1 MELTNFG
8 HSFISKSDTEVLLHA
23 YQQWGTSCLEKLR
36 GMFAFVIYNEE
47 NHQLFCARDRAGVK
61 PFYYYHEDGLIMFS
75 SELKAFHQHPSFK
88 KEINQNALAAF
99 LQYGNIPGNHCIFN
113 NAHKLKAGHYFKHN
127 ITDQKIE
134 QIPYWDVKTAYR
146 KPKLTLGFEE
156 AKAETEIVLQD
167 SFKQRMVS
175 DVPVGIFL
183 SGGYD
188 STAVAALLQKNSTTP
203 IKTYTVAVDDETLN
217 EAPFARQTAE
227 ILGTDHTEMSCSL
240 AEAKDL
246 IQKLPYY
253 YDEPFGD
260 SSAIPTI
267 MVSQLARKHVSVAL
281 SADGGDEVFAG
292 YNRYDFLMKHG
303 QKLNKIPK
311 PIRST
316 IANVMDRIPS
326 DKIPFLK
333 DGYNF
338 HNRYEKLK
346 NLLKNSSVDQMMASL
361 NQQYSLRQVST
372 FFKKPD
378 LTPIDQVYSDSTFYK
393 ESQSDLAYMMAIDY
407 QTYMVDDILQKVD
420 RATMSVGLEGR
431 DPFVDHNI
439 IEWAARLPDNY
450 KYHKG
455 VKKHILKE
463 IVHQYVPKETLER
476 PKMGFAIPIASWLQN
491 ELKPMV
497 EDYLSASKIE
507 KQGLFKVEEIEKL
520 KNSFYGGK
528 KELDVK
534 IWYFLCFQMWYEEWM

>member
-1 MELTNFG
+1 
-8 HSFISKSDTEVLLHA
+8 
-23 YQQWGTSCLEKLR
+23 
-36 GMFAFVIYNEE
+36 
-47 NHQLFCARDRAGVK
+47 
-61 PFYYYHEDGLIMFS
+61 
-75 SELKAFHQHPSFK
+75 
-88 KEINQNALAAF
+88 
-99 LQYGNIPGNHCIFN
+99 
-113 NAHKLKAGHYFKHN
+113 
-127 ITDQKIE
+127 
-134 QIPYWDVKTAYR
+134 
-146 KPKLTLGFEE
+146 
-156 AKAETEIVLQD
+156 
-167 SFKQRMVS
+167 
-175 DVPVGIFL
+175 
-183 SGGYD
+183 
-188 STAVAALLQKNSTTP
+188 
-203 IKTYTVAVDDETLN
+203 DDETLN

-303 QKLNKIPK
+303 QKLNKIPR

-316 IANVMDRIPS
+316 IANVMDKIPS